1 MFIGWAI
8 ELYGHLTHTPLPSS
22 AKVHHRASLCSSPVE
37 VLSEADLVE
46 RERLLKPEEQLE

>member
-46 RERLLKPEEQLE
+46 RERLLKPENN